1 MLPIWFMRDLADEGN
16 GRCTKDC
23 LYTMRPVFA
32 SPAGSPTAASYK
44 AGRADKAKEHYFTRI
59 GHNGIT
65 ICPAEVPMSSSPAPL
80 HPARHAAA
88 APADD
93 SPEAMP
99 SSDASQHADGAT
111 RAIVSGRQSPA
122 AGATGGVIAGAL
134 LSAGLGIWLGRKR
147 RQRRT
152 SVTPTPTHATRAAP
166 PAATTRRATGA
177 HAAHDAIPQGLEQAL
192 RLVTLATPLIAA
204 WRKGSARASAARAQ
218 AKAKA
223 DEALPPDA
231 PARMDIV
238 KARLEPA
245 PSDYLDPAAEVK
257 MIKGGTR
264 PQQAWQ
270 MTVAAINAWLDDFA
284 PSMGAAIAYYT
295 IFSIA
300 PMLVIAI
307 AVAGM
312 LFGHDAA
319 QGEIV
324 NQIRDI
330 VGTEGAFAIQG
341 LLKSVSQPRE
351 GMIAAGISVVTLVI
365 GATAVFSELQSAL
378 DRIWRIPA
386 VKRKSGVWQLARTR
400 LLSFGLILGLGF
412 LLIISLVVSAAL
424 AALGRWWGGWFE
436 GWQLMLQLLNFVL
449 SFVVF
454 STLFS
459 MIYKFMP
466 RVTLSWR
473 DVWIGAVAT
482 TVLFIIGKYLI
493 GLYLGS
499 TGMTSGF
506 GAAGSFALLLL
517 WIYYSAQ
524 IFLLGAEFTWIYANN
539 FGSRARRQKLV
550 STIEDHH
557 VSLEQAQ
564 QVVRGNDKPR

>member
-1 MLPIWFMRDLADEGN
+1 MSKPSRPSDDLD
-16 GRCTKDC
+16 T
-23 LYTMRPVFA
+23 PSA
-32 SPAGSPTAASYK
+32 SNALS
-44 AGRADKAKEHYFTRI
+44 
-59 GHNGIT
+59 
-65 ICPAEVPMSSSPAPL
+65 
-80 HPARHAAA
+80 
-88 APADD
+88 
-93 SPEAMP
+93 
-99 SSDASQHADGAT
+99 
-111 RAIVSGRQSPA
+111 A
-122 AGATGGVIAGAL
+122 AGIVAGTL
-134 LSAGLGIWLGRKR
+134 FSAGLGIWLGRKR
-147 RQRRT
+147 RQRRQAGA
-152 SVTPTPTHATRAAP
+152 VTT
-166 PAATTRRATGA
+166 PAAGA
-177 HAAHDAIPQGLEQAL
+177 QAVARPSAVAASTSGLERAV
-192 RLVTLATPLIAA
+192 RLVSLVLPLVAA
-204 WRKGSARASAARAQ
+204 WRRGSARAKAAARRV
-218 AKAKA
+218 
-223 DEALPPDA
+223 PPPAADA
-231 PARMDIV
+231 PARIDIV

-257 MIKGGTR
+257 MLQGGSR
-264 PQQAWQ
+264 VQQAWQ
-270 MTVAAINAWLDDFA
+270 LTVAAVNAWLNDFA

-378 DRIWRIPA
+378 DRIWRIPVA
-386 VKRKSGVWQLARTR
+386 TRKSGVWQLARTR

-436 GWQLMLQLLNFVL
+436 GWQLVLQLLNFVL

-493 GLYLGS
+493 GMYLGS

-539 FGSRARRQKLV
+539 FGSRAQRQKLV
-550 STIEDHH
+550 NTMEDHH
-557 VSLEQAQ
+557 VSIEQAQ
-564 QVVRGNDKPR
+564 QVVRAADSVR

>member
-1 MLPIWFMRDLADEGN
+1 MTTHSDDLQPGLQPRQRERA
-16 GRCTKDC
+16 
-23 LYTMRPVFA
+23 MH
-32 SPAGSPTAASYK
+32 GS
-44 AGRADKAKEHYFTRI
+44 GQ
-59 GHNGIT
+59 G
-65 ICPAEVPMSSSPAPL
+65 
-80 HPARHAAA
+80 
-88 APADD
+88 
-93 SPEAMP
+93 EA
-99 SSDASQHADGAT
+99 
-111 RAIVSGRQSPA
+111 
-122 AGATGGVIAGAL
+122 
-134 LSAGLGIWLGRKR
+134 LSAGGVVAGSVLSALVGVWLGRKR
-147 RQRRT
+147 RQKQQAGPRPDVSPVR
-152 SVTPTPTHATRAAP
+152 AKKEAAAP
-166 PAATTRRATGA
+166 GKTKFTAKSKSSDPMPR
-177 HAAHDAIPQGLEQAL
+177 GLESAV
-192 RLVTLATPLIAA
+192 RVATLVLPLVAA
-204 WRKGSARASAARAQ
+204 WRKGSV
-218 AKAKA
+218 KAKKSAVTSAPPPPKAAPRISNIRA
-223 DEALPPDA
+223 D
-231 PARMDIV
+231 
-238 KARLEPA
+238 LEPA
-245 PSDYLDPAAEVK
+245 PSEYLDPAAEVK

-264 PQQAWQ
+264 LQQAWQ
-270 MTVAAINAWLDDFA
+270 LVMAAVNAWLDDFA

-330 VGTEGAFAIQG
+330 VGTEGAIAIQG
-341 LLKSVSQPRE
+341 LLKSVNQPRE
-351 GMIAAGISVVTLVI
+351 GMIAAAISVATLAV

-386 VKRKSGVWQLARTR
+386 VKRKSGIWALARTR
-400 LLSFGLILGLGF
+400 ILSFGLIIGLGF

-436 GWQLMLQLLNFVL
+436 GWQLVLQLLNFAL

-473 DVWIGAVAT
+473 DVWIGAVST

-493 GLYLGS
+493 GLYLGR

-506 GAAGSFALLLL
+506 GAAGSFALLLV

-539 FGSRARRQKLV
+539 FGSRALRQKLAHAPEIV
-550 STIEDHH
+550 KGSVGHGEEA
-557 VSLEQAQ
+557 VKA
-564 QVVRGNDKPR
+564 VRPPEGPPLHPGN

>member
-1 MLPIWFMRDLADEGN
+1 
-16 GRCTKDC
+16 
-23 LYTMRPVFA
+23 
-32 SPAGSPTAASYK
+32 
-44 AGRADKAKEHYFTRI
+44 
-59 GHNGIT
+59 
-65 ICPAEVPMSSSPAPL
+65 MSSSYDPL
-80 HPARHAAA
+80 RSRHPGVTDA
-88 APADD
+88 APEPVDLTPVRDEQRAQDD
-93 SPEAMP
+93 
-99 SSDASQHADGAT
+99 DGL
-111 RAIVSGRQSPA
+111 SG
-122 AGATGGVIAGAL
+122 GAL
-134 LSAGLGIWLGRKR
+134 VAGFVLSAGLGLWLGRKR
-147 RQRRT
+147 RQRRAQA
-152 SVTPTPTHATRAAP
+152 VTPGAPATPRE
-166 PAATTRRATGA
+166 REL
-177 HAAHDAIPQGLEQAL
+177 IPHGLERAL
-192 RLVTLATPLIAA
+192 RLVSLAMPLIAA
-204 WRKGSARASAARAQ
+204 WRRGSARAKVAA
-218 AKAKA
+218 AKAQM
-223 DEALPPDA
+223 DTPLPPDA
-231 PARMDIV
+231 PARVDIV
-238 KARLEPA
+238 KARLEPV

-257 MIKGGTR
+257 MLKGGTR
-264 PQQAWQ
+264 AQQAWQ
-270 MTVAAINAWLDDFA
+270 MTVAAIDAWITDFA

-341 LLKSVSQPRE
+341 LLRSVSQPRE
-351 GMIAAGISVVTLVI
+351 GMIAAGISLVTLVI

-378 DRIWRIPA
+378 DRIWRIPV

-436 GWQLMLQLLNFVL
+436 GWQLVLQLLNFVL

-466 RVTLSWR
+466 RVTLSWH

-550 STIEDHH
+550 NTVQEHH

-564 QVVRGNDKPR
+564 QVVRTETLSR

>member
-1 MLPIWFMRDLADEGN
+1 
-16 GRCTKDC
+16 
-23 LYTMRPVFA
+23 
-32 SPAGSPTAASYK
+32 
-44 AGRADKAKEHYFTRI
+44 
-59 GHNGIT
+59 
-65 ICPAEVPMSSSPAPL
+65 MSSSSDDF
-80 HPARHAAA
+80 HHASAGV
-88 APADD
+88 ADHTGISD
-93 SPEAMP
+93 NSDNSDNSASPN
-99 SSDASQHADGAT
+99 
-111 RAIVSGRQSPA
+111 
-122 AGATGGVIAGAL
+122 AGALMAGVL
-134 LSAGLGIWLGRKR
+134 LSAGVGVWLGRKR
-147 RQRRT
+147 HQRKSARIAQT
-152 SVTPTPTHATRAAP
+152 VVLRAPQTAP
-166 PAATTRRATGA
+166 P
-177 HAAHDAIPQGLEQAL
+177 PQQLAVDESQPGRLERAL
-192 RLVTLATPLIAA
+192 RLVTLVLPLIAA
-204 WRKGSARASAARAQ
+204 WRRGSKRARAAQSRAAAEPV
-218 AKAKA
+218 AA
-223 DEALPPDA
+223 DV

-257 MIKGGTR
+257 MIDAGSR

-270 MTVAAINAWLDDFA
+270 LTLAAIHAWIDDFA

-378 DRIWRIPA
+378 DRIWRIPV

-436 GWQLMLQLLNFVL
+436 GWQLVLQLLNFVL

-482 TVLFIIGKYLI
+482 TVLFMIGKYLI

-506 GAAGSFALLLL
+506 GAAGSLALLLL

-539 FGSRARRQKLV
+539 FGSRALRQKLV
-550 STIEDHH
+550 NTLEDHH
-557 VSLEQAQ
+557 VSVEQAQ
-564 QVVRGNDKPR
+564 QVVRSSENLR

>member
-1 MLPIWFMRDLADEGN
+1 MSSQPYDFLHGRREAVADPKHSDVGPHAEPHPEHDNPTVG
-16 GRCTKDC
+16 G
-23 LYTMRPVFA
+23 LV
-32 SPAGSPTAASYK
+32 AGS
-44 AGRADKAKEHYFTRI
+44 
-59 GHNGIT
+59 
-65 ICPAEVPMSSSPAPL
+65 V
-80 HPARHAAA
+80 
-88 APADD
+88 
-93 SPEAMP
+93 
-99 SSDASQHADGAT
+99 
-111 RAIVSGRQSPA
+111 
-122 AGATGGVIAGAL
+122 
-134 LSAGLGIWLGRKR
+134 LSAGLGIWLARRRRKPAA
-147 RQRRT
+147 
-152 SVTPTPTHATRAAP
+152 SVTTAPAKAKVADSAKPLHYSAVNRDGKPHGIERAIRVATLLLPLVAAYRKNSTPR
-166 PAATTRRATGA
+166 TTKVV
-177 HAAHDAIPQGLEQAL
+177 DD
-192 RLVTLATPLIAA
+192 
-204 WRKGSARASAARAQ
+204 SAARLVHPSGARISNI
-218 AKAKA
+218 KA
-223 DEALPPDA
+223 D
-231 PARMDIV
+231 
-238 KARLEPA
+238 LEPS
-245 PSDYLDPAAEVK
+245 PTEYLDPAAEVK

-264 PQQAWQ
+264 LQQGWQ
-270 MTVAAINAWLDDFA
+270 MTVAAVNAWLDDFA

-312 LFGHDAA
+312 VFGHDAA

-330 VGTEGAFAIQG
+330 VGTEGAIAIQG
-341 LLKSVSQPRE
+341 LVKSASEPRE
-351 GMIAAGISVVTLVI
+351 GLIAAAISVVTLAV

-386 VKRKSGVWQLARTR
+386 VARKTGVWQLLRTR

-412 LLIISLVVSAAL
+412 MLIISLVVSAGL
-424 AALGRWWGGWFE
+424 AAIGRWWGGWFE
-436 GWQLMLQLLNFVL
+436 GWQLVLQALNFAL

-459 MIYKFMP
+459 VIYKFMP

-482 TVLFIIGKYLI
+482 TILFIIGKYLI

-506 GAAGSFALLLL
+506 GAAGSFALLLV

-539 FGSRARRQKLV
+539 FGSRAVRQKLV
-550 STIEDHH
+550 SALHDHQGN
-557 VSLEQAQ
+557 LAQ
-564 QVVRGNDKPR
+564 TQDGLQKVHGSGH

>member
-1 MLPIWFMRDLADEGN
+1 MNSSSDDVRKL
-16 GRCTKDC
+16 
-23 LYTMRPVFA
+23 
-32 SPAGSPTAASYK
+32 SSAASTK
-44 AGRADKAKEHYFTRI
+44 GTASQD
-59 GHNGIT
+59 
-65 ICPAEVPMSSSPAPL
+65 
-80 HPARHAAA
+80 AAA
-88 APADD
+88 L
-93 SPEAMP
+93 
-99 SSDASQHADGAT
+99 
-111 RAIVSGRQSPA
+111 V
-122 AGATGGVIAGAL
+122 AGTL
-134 LSAGLGIWLGRKR
+134 LSAGVGIWLGRKR
-147 RQRRT
+147 RQRRSARPTVLPVQARPATET
-152 SVTPTPTHATRAAP
+152 SAQAP
-166 PAATTRRATGA
+166 LPS
-177 HAAHDAIPQGLEQAL
+177 GLERAL
-192 RLVTLATPLIAA
+192 RLVTLALPLVAA
-204 WRKGSARASAARAQ
+204 WRRGTARAKLAQARASERA
-218 AKAKA
+218 
-223 DEALPPDA
+223 ESSPDA

-257 MIKGGTR
+257 MISGGSR

-270 MTVAAINAWLDDFA
+270 MTMAAINAWIDDFA

-436 GWQLMLQLLNFVL
+436 GWQLVLQLLNFVL

-539 FGSRARRQKLV
+539 FGSRALRQKLV
-550 STIEDHH
+550 NTVEDHH
-557 VSLEQAQ
+557 VSVQQAQ
-564 QVVRGNDKPR
+564 QVVRASEGQR

>member
-1 MLPIWFMRDLADEGN
+1 MSSHSDDF
-16 GRCTKDC
+16 
-23 LYTMRPVFA
+23 
-32 SPAGSPTAASYK
+32 PAGFKPVPRKQPTQ
-44 AGRADKAKEHYFTRI
+44 
-59 GHNGIT
+59 
-65 ICPAEVPMSSSPAPL
+65 
-80 HPARHAAA
+80 ARQG
-88 APADD
+88 
-93 SPEAMP
+93 
-99 SSDASQHADGAT
+99 DA
-111 RAIVSGRQSPA
+111 IA
-122 AGATGGVIAGAL
+122 AGGVVAGTV

-147 RQRRT
+147 RQSQQVKAKQPGAVPAPNKT
-152 SVTPTPTHATRAAP
+152 APAAAKSRAAD
-166 PAATTRRATGA
+166 PAPHSLESAVRVAT
-177 HAAHDAIPQGLEQAL
+177 
-192 RLVTLATPLIAA
+192 LVLPLVAA
-204 WRKGSARASAARAQ
+204 WRKGSD
-218 AKAKA
+218 KAKKRA
-223 DEALPPDA
+223 AVQEKTDA
-231 PARMDIV
+231 PRRPALSNI
-238 KARLEPA
+238 KADLEPA
-245 PSDYLDPAAEVK
+245 PSEYLDPAAEVK
-257 MIKGGTR
+257 MIKGGSR
-264 PQQAWQ
+264 VQQGWQ
-270 MTVAAINAWLDDFA
+270 MTMAAVNAWLDDFA

-330 VGTEGAFAIQG
+330 VGTEGAIAIQG
-341 LLKSVSQPRE
+341 LLKSVNQPRE
-351 GMIAAGISVVTLVI
+351 GMIAAALSVVTLAV

-386 VKRKSGVWQLARTR
+386 VKRKTGIWVLVRTR

-436 GWQLMLQLLNFVL
+436 GWQLVLQLLNFVL

-459 MIYKFMP
+459 VIYKFMP

-493 GLYLGS
+493 GLYLGR

-506 GAAGSFALLLL
+506 GAAGSFALLLV

-539 FGSRARRQKLV
+539 FGSRAARQKLAGTLEPKAKAV
-550 STIEDHH
+550 HH
-557 VSLEQAQ
+557 EQQAVKAVKADDAARAEQ
-564 QVVRGNDKPR
+564 DINRERKEP

>member
-1 MLPIWFMRDLADEGN
+1 MSRPSEDVDHDATLRSTHSDTDAD
-16 GRCTKDC
+16 
-23 LYTMRPVFA
+23 MHSAAPQAHQA
-32 SPAGSPTAASYK
+32 SPAGSPSA
-44 AGRADKAKEHYFTRI
+44 
-59 GHNGIT
+59 
-65 ICPAEVPMSSSPAPL
+65 V
-80 HPARHAAA
+80 AAA
-88 APADD
+88 
-93 SPEAMP
+93 
-99 SSDASQHADGAT
+99 
-111 RAIVSGRQSPA
+111 
-122 AGATGGVIAGAL
+122 AL
-134 LSAGLGIWLGRKR
+134 LSAALGCWLGRRKK
-147 RQRRT
+147 RQRPSSPQPQPRQA
-152 SVTPTPTHATRAAP
+152 SAPAAAPRAAERPHVATRML
-166 PAATTRRATGA
+166 
-177 HAAHDAIPQGLEQAL
+177 HSNGLERAL
-192 RLVTLATPLIAA
+192 RLVTLVLPLVAA
-204 WRKGSARASAARAQ
+204 WRRGSARARAKAARAGS
-218 AKAKA
+218 ASAA
-223 DEALPPDA
+223 PVVDA
-231 PARMDIV
+231 PVRMDIV

-257 MIKGGTR
+257 MIQGGTR
-264 PQQAWQ
+264 SQQAWQ
-270 MTVAAINAWLDDFA
+270 LTVAAINAWINDFA

-312 LFGHDAA
+312 LFGQEAA

-324 NQIRDI
+324 SQIRDI

-341 LLKSVSQPRE
+341 LLRSVSQPRE
-351 GMIAAGISVVTLVI
+351 GMIAAAISVVTLVI

-386 VKRKSGVWQLARTR
+386 ISRKSGLWQLVRTR

-424 AALGRWWGGWFE
+424 AAVGRWWGGWFE
-436 GWQLMLQLLNFVL
+436 GWQLVLQLLNFVL

-482 TVLFIIGKYLI
+482 TILFLIGKNLV

-539 FGSRARRQKLV
+539 FGSRARRQRLV
-550 STIEDHH
+550 NTMEDHH
-557 VSLEQAQ
+557 VSVEQLQ
-564 QVVRGNDKPR
+564 QAVQVPVARADTKETKDTKDADRPGKT

>member
-1 MLPIWFMRDLADEGN
+1 
-16 GRCTKDC
+16 
-23 LYTMRPVFA
+23 
-32 SPAGSPTAASYK
+32 
-44 AGRADKAKEHYFTRI
+44 
-59 GHNGIT
+59 
-65 ICPAEVPMSSSPAPL
+65 MSSSSDDVRDLSSTASTKGTAPQD
-80 HPARHAAA
+80 AAA
-88 APADD
+88 L
-93 SPEAMP
+93 
-99 SSDASQHADGAT
+99 
-111 RAIVSGRQSPA
+111 V
-122 AGATGGVIAGAL
+122 AGTL
-134 LSAGLGIWLGRKR
+134 LSAGVGIWLGRKR
-147 RQRRT
+147 RQRK
-152 SVTPTPTHATRAAP
+152 SACLVVP
-166 PAATTRRATGA
+166 PAQVRPATQTTAQPPL
-177 HAAHDAIPQGLEQAL
+177 HSGLERAL
-192 RLVTLATPLIAA
+192 RLVTLLLPLVAA
-204 WRKGSARASAARAQ
+204 WRRGTARAKLEQ
-218 AKAKA
+218 AKARELA
-223 DEALPPDA
+223 ESSPDA

-257 MIKGGTR
+257 MISGGSR

-270 MTVAAINAWLDDFA
+270 LTMAAINAWLDDFA

-539 FGSRARRQKLV
+539 FGSRALRQKLV
-550 STIEDHH
+550 TTVEDHH
-557 VSLEQAQ
+557 VSVQQAQ
-564 QVVRGNDKPR
+564 QVVRASEGQR

>member
-1 MLPIWFMRDLADEGN
+1 MSSQSDDFSAGA
-16 GRCTKDC
+16 
-23 LYTMRPVFA
+23 RPVA
-32 SPAGSPTAASYK
+32 RTPQKLDRTAHPQGDALAAGSVV
-44 AGRADKAKEHYFTRI
+44 AGT
-59 GHNGIT
+59 
-65 ICPAEVPMSSSPAPL
+65 V
-80 HPARHAAA
+80 
-88 APADD
+88 
-93 SPEAMP
+93 
-99 SSDASQHADGAT
+99 
-111 RAIVSGRQSPA
+111 
-122 AGATGGVIAGAL
+122 

-147 RQRRT
+147 KQRQQGKAPQPTAPQRT
-152 SVTPTPTHATRAAP
+152 SAVTAAP
-166 PAATTRRATGA
+166 SQPSAKTRKQA
-177 HAAHDAIPQGLEQAL
+177 DAIPSGLERAV
-192 RLVTLATPLIAA
+192 RLVTLVLPLVAA
-204 WRKGSARASAARAQ
+204 WRKGSAKARI
-218 AKAKA
+218 KAKA
-223 DEALPPDA
+223 EDKQEAA
-231 PARMDIV
+231 PRISNI
-238 KARLEPA
+238 KANLEPA
-245 PSDYLDPAAEVK
+245 PSEYLDPAAEVK
-257 MIKGGTR
+257 MIKGGSRT
-264 PQQAWQ
+264 QQAWQ
-270 MTVAAINAWLDDFA
+270 LTMAAVNAWLDDFA

-330 VGTEGAFAIQG
+330 VGTEGAIAIQG

-400 LLSFGLILGLGF
+400 ILSFGLILGLGF

-436 GWQLMLQLLNFVL
+436 GWQLVLQLLNFVL

-459 MIYKFMP
+459 VIYKFMP

-493 GLYLGS
+493 GLYLGR

-506 GAAGSFALLLL
+506 GAAGSFALLLV

-539 FGSRARRQKLV
+539 FGSRAVRQKLA
-550 STIEDHH
+550 STQDENHAS
-557 VSLEQAQ
+557 VEQAQ
-564 QVVRGNDKPR
+564 QAVNAVSAVRAADGK

>member
-1 MLPIWFMRDLADEGN
+1 MSQPSRPSDDL
-16 GRCTKDC
+16 
-23 LYTMRPVFA
+23 
-32 SPAGSPTAASYK
+32 
-44 AGRADKAKEHYFTRI
+44 
-59 GHNGIT
+59 
-65 ICPAEVPMSSSPAPL
+65 
-80 HPARHAAA
+80 
-88 APADD
+88 D
-93 SPEAMP
+93 SPSA
-99 SSDASQHADGAT
+99 SDAL
-111 RAIVSGRQSPA
+111 PA
-122 AGATGGVIAGAL
+122 AGLVAGTL

-147 RQRRT
+147 RQRRQAGA
-152 SVTPTPTHATRAAP
+152 VTG
-166 PAATTRRATGA
+166 PAADVAAGA
-177 HAAHDAIPQGLEQAL
+177 QAVARPSAMAASMSGLERAV
-192 RLVTLATPLIAA
+192 RLVSLVLPLVAA
-204 WRKGSARASAARAQ
+204 WRRGSARAKAAARSA
-218 AKAKA
+218 
-223 DEALPPDA
+223 PPPAADA
-231 PARMDIV
+231 PARIDIV

-257 MIKGGTR
+257 MLQGGSR
-264 PQQAWQ
+264 AQQAWQ
-270 MTVAAINAWLDDFA
+270 LTVAAVNAWLNDFA

-330 VGTEGAFAIQG
+330 VGTEGAYAIQG

-386 VKRKSGVWQLARTR
+386 VQPKTGVWQLARTR

-436 GWQLMLQLLNFVL
+436 GWRLVLQLLNFVL

-454 STLFS
+454 STLFT

-493 GLYLGS
+493 GMYLGS

-539 FGSRARRQKLV
+539 FGSRAQRQKLV
-550 STIEDHH
+550 NTMEDHH
-557 VSLEQAQ
+557 VSIEQAQ
-564 QVVRGNDKPR
+564 QVVRAADSVR

>member
-1 MLPIWFMRDLADEGN
+1 MNRSPDAFRPAHHPADAAGGADSIERD
-16 GRCTKDC
+16 
-23 LYTMRPVFA
+23 
-32 SPAGSPTAASYK
+32 SAAS
-44 AGRADKAKEHYFTRI
+44 H
-59 GHNGIT
+59 
-65 ICPAEVPMSSSPAPL
+65 AEPDLRGSA
-80 HPARHAAA
+80 
-88 APADD
+88 
-93 SPEAMP
+93 
-99 SSDASQHADGAT
+99 
-111 RAIVSGRQSPA
+111 
-122 AGATGGVIAGAL
+122 GGVLAGAL

-147 RQRRT
+147 RGRQVQRAQ
-152 SVTPTPTHATRAAP
+152 HLQRASSAAVKSAP
-166 PAATTRRATGA
+166 RHSSRP
-177 HAAHDAIPQGLEQAL
+177 HAAAQVGHETLSPGLERAL
-192 RLVTLATPLIAA
+192 RIVTLAMPLVAA
-204 WRKGSARASAARAQ
+204 WRKGSEASRAAAAKARA
-218 AKAKA
+218 
-223 DEALPPDA
+223 EPTLPPDA
-231 PARMDIV
+231 PARIDIV
-238 KARLEPA
+238 KAKLEPA

-257 MIKGGTR
+257 MLKGGTR
-264 PQQAWQ
+264 AQQAWQ
-270 MTVAAINAWLDDFA
+270 MTSAAINAWIDDFA

-386 VKRKSGVWQLARTR
+386 AKRKSGVWQLARTR

-412 LLIISLVVSAAL
+412 LLIISLVVSAVL

-436 GWQLMLQLLNFVL
+436 GWQLVLQLLNFVL

-466 RVTLSWR
+466 RVTLSWH

-482 TVLFIIGKYLI
+482 TVLFIVGKYLI

-550 STIEDHH
+550 NTVQEHH

-564 QVVRGNDKPR
+564 QVVRGNDSAR

>member
-1 MLPIWFMRDLADEGN
+1 
-16 GRCTKDC
+16 
-23 LYTMRPVFA
+23 
-32 SPAGSPTAASYK
+32 
-44 AGRADKAKEHYFTRI
+44 
-59 GHNGIT
+59 
-65 ICPAEVPMSSSPAPL
+65 MSSSYDPL
-80 HPARHAAA
+80 RSRHPGVADA
-88 APADD
+88 APDAADLTPVRD
-93 SPEAMP
+93 EQCDP
-99 SSDASQHADGAT
+99 DDDGL
-111 RAIVSGRQSPA
+111 SGGGFV
-122 AGATGGVIAGAL
+122 AGLV
-134 LSAGLGIWLGRKR
+134 LSAGLGLWLGRKR
-147 RQRRT
+147 RQRRAQA
-152 SVTPTPTHATRAAP
+152 VTQGAAAP
-166 PAATTRRATGA
+166 PHERAEQPA
-177 HAAHDAIPQGLEQAL
+177 RELIPHGLERAL
-192 RLVTLATPLIAA
+192 RLVSLAMPLIAA
-204 WRKGSARASAARAQ
+204 WRKGAARAKVAA
-218 AKAKA
+218 AKAQM
-223 DEALPPDA
+223 DTPLPPDA
-231 PARMDIV
+231 PARVDIV
-238 KARLEPA
+238 KARLEPV

-257 MIKGGTR
+257 MLKGGTR
-264 PQQAWQ
+264 AQQAWQ
-270 MTVAAINAWLDDFA
+270 MTVAAIDAWITDFA

-341 LLKSVSQPRE
+341 LLRSVSQPRE

-378 DRIWRIPA
+378 DRIWRIPV

-436 GWQLMLQLLNFVL
+436 GWQLVLQLLNFVL

-466 RVTLSWR
+466 RVTLSWH

-550 STIEDHH
+550 NTVQEHH

-564 QVVRGNDKPR
+564 QVVRTDAGKR

>member
-1 MLPIWFMRDLADEGN
+1 ML
-16 GRCTKDC
+16 
-23 LYTMRPVFA
+23 
-32 SPAGSPTAASYK
+32 
-44 AGRADKAKEHYFTRI
+44 
-59 GHNGIT
+59 
-65 ICPAEVPMSSSPAPL
+65 
-80 HPARHAAA
+80 
-88 APADD
+88 
-93 SPEAMP
+93 
-99 SSDASQHADGAT
+99 
-111 RAIVSGRQSPA
+111 
-122 AGATGGVIAGAL
+122 
-134 LSAGLGIWLGRKR
+134 
-147 RQRRT
+147 
-152 SVTPTPTHATRAAP
+152 
-166 PAATTRRATGA
+166 
-177 HAAHDAIPQGLEQAL
+177 
-192 RLVTLATPLIAA
+192 
-204 WRKGSARASAARAQ
+204 
-218 AKAKA
+218 
-223 DEALPPDA
+223 
-231 PARMDIV
+231 
-238 KARLEPA
+238 
-245 PSDYLDPAAEVK
+245 
-257 MIKGGTR
+257 KGGTR

-499 TGMTSGF
+499 AGMTSGF

-539 FGSRARRQKLV
+539 FGSRAKRQKLV
-550 STIEDHH
+550 STVEDHH

>member
-1 MLPIWFMRDLADEGN
+1 M
-16 GRCTKDC
+16 
-23 LYTMRPVFA
+23 VA
-32 SPAGSPTAASYK
+32 SRAEEERSKAHAG
-44 AGRADKAKEHYFTRI
+44 
-59 GHNGIT
+59 
-65 ICPAEVPMSSSPAPL
+65 
-80 HPARHAAA
+80 
-88 APADD
+88 
-93 SPEAMP
+93 
-99 SSDASQHADGAT
+99 
-111 RAIVSGRQSPA
+111 
-122 AGATGGVIAGAL
+122 
-134 LSAGLGIWLGRKR
+134 
-147 RQRRT
+147 
-152 SVTPTPTHATRAAP
+152 HAT
-166 PAATTRRATGA
+166 TA
-177 HAAHDAIPQGLEQAL
+177 HHDALPQGLERAL
-192 RLVTLATPLIAA
+192 RLVTLAMPLIAA
-204 WRKGSARASAARAQ
+204 WRKGSARAKAAA
-218 AKAKA
+218 AKAKT
-223 DEALPPDA
+223 DTALPPDA
-231 PARMDIV
+231 PARIDIV
-238 KARLEPA
+238 KAKLEPA

-264 PQQAWQ
+264 AQQAWQ
-270 MTVAAINAWLDDFA
+270 MTVAAVNAWIDDFA

-378 DRIWRIPA
+378 DRIWRIPVA
-386 VKRKSGVWQLARTR
+386 RSKSGLWQLARTR
-400 LLSFGLILGLGF
+400 LLSFGLIIGLGF

-436 GWQLMLQLLNFVL
+436 GWQLLLQMLNFVL

-466 RVTLSWR
+466 RVTLSWH

-539 FGSRARRQKLV
+539 FGSRAKRQRLV
-550 STIEDHH
+550 NTVEDHH
-557 VSLEQAQ
+557 VSIEQAQ
-564 QVVRGNDKPR
+564 QVVRAGDNPR

>member
-1 MLPIWFMRDLADEGN
+1 
-16 GRCTKDC
+16 
-23 LYTMRPVFA
+23 
-32 SPAGSPTAASYK
+32 
-44 AGRADKAKEHYFTRI
+44 
-59 GHNGIT
+59 
-65 ICPAEVPMSSSPAPL
+65 MSSSSDDVRKLSSA
-80 HPARHAAA
+80 ASTKGTASQDAAA
-88 APADD
+88 L
-93 SPEAMP
+93 
-99 SSDASQHADGAT
+99 
-111 RAIVSGRQSPA
+111 V
-122 AGATGGVIAGAL
+122 AGTL
-134 LSAGLGIWLGRKR
+134 LSAGVGIWLGRKR
-147 RQRRT
+147 RQRRSARSTVLPVQARPATET
-152 SVTPTPTHATRAAP
+152 SAQP
-166 PAATTRRATGA
+166 PL
-177 HAAHDAIPQGLEQAL
+177 PSGLERAL
-192 RLVTLATPLIAA
+192 RLVTLALPLVAA
-204 WRKGSARASAARAQ
+204 WRRGTARAKLEQARANER
-218 AKAKA
+218 A
-223 DEALPPDA
+223 ESSPDA

-257 MIKGGTR
+257 MISGGSR

-270 MTVAAINAWLDDFA
+270 MTMAAINAWIDDFA

-436 GWQLMLQLLNFVL
+436 GWQLVLQLLNFVL

-539 FGSRARRQKLV
+539 FGSRALRQKLV
-550 STIEDHH
+550 NTVEDHH
-557 VSLEQAQ
+557 VSVQQAQ
-564 QVVRGNDKPR
+564 QVVRASEGQR

>member
-1 MLPIWFMRDLADEGN
+1 MSSQSDDFPAGL
-16 GRCTKDC
+16 
-23 LYTMRPVFA
+23 RPVSHKPA
-32 SPAGSPTAASYK
+32 VPADALAAGGVVAGS
-44 AGRADKAKEHYFTRI
+44 
-59 GHNGIT
+59 
-65 ICPAEVPMSSSPAPL
+65 
-80 HPARHAAA
+80 
-88 APADD
+88 
-93 SPEAMP
+93 
-99 SSDASQHADGAT
+99 
-111 RAIVSGRQSPA
+111 
-122 AGATGGVIAGAL
+122 VI
-134 LSAGLGIWLGRKR
+134 SAGLGIWLGRKR
-147 RQRRT
+147 KQSLQGKAMR
-152 SVTPTPTHATRAAP
+152 SAAKAESTALSSG
-166 PAATTRRATGA
+166 PAKSSEPAQHGVER
-177 HAAHDAIPQGLEQAL
+177 AL
-192 RLVTLATPLIAA
+192 RIATLALPLLAA
-204 WRKGSARASAARAQ
+204 WSKGA

-223 DEALPPDA
+223 KSASA
-231 PARMDIV
+231 PREPVPRISNI
-238 KARLEPA
+238 KANLEPA
-245 PSDYLDPAAEVK
+245 PSEYLDPAAEVK
-257 MIKGGTR
+257 MIAGGSR
-264 PQQAWQ
+264 LQQAWR
-270 MTVAAINAWLDDFA
+270 MTQAAVDAWLDDFA

-312 LFGHDAA
+312 VFGHDAA

-324 NQIRDI
+324 AQIRDI
-330 VGTEGAFAIQG
+330 VGTEGAIAIQG
-341 LLKSVSQPRE
+341 LVRSASEPRE
-351 GMIAAGISVVTLVI
+351 GMIATLLSVATLAV

-386 VKRKSGVWQLARTR
+386 VKRKSGLWQLLRTR

-424 AALGRWWGGWFE
+424 SALGRWWGGWFE
-436 GWQLMLQLLNFVL
+436 GWQLVLQLLNFAL

-459 MIYKFMP
+459 VIYKFMP

-493 GLYLGS
+493 GLYLGR

-506 GAAGSFALLLL
+506 GAAGSFALLLV

-539 FGSRARRQKLV
+539 FGSRAVRQKLAGA
-550 STIEDHH
+550 
-557 VSLEQAQ
+557 LEENKDDLAQAQ
-564 QVVRGNDKPR
+564 EAVKAVKAVRSGASGA

>member
-1 MLPIWFMRDLADEGN
+1 MSNPLRPSDDLDTPSTSDA
-16 GRCTKDC
+16 
-23 LYTMRPVFA
+23 L
-32 SPAGSPTAASYK
+32 PAG
-44 AGRADKAKEHYFTRI
+44 
-59 GHNGIT
+59 GI
-65 ICPAEVPMSSSPAPL
+65 V
-80 HPARHAAA
+80 
-88 APADD
+88 
-93 SPEAMP
+93 
-99 SSDASQHADGAT
+99 
-111 RAIVSGRQSPA
+111 
-122 AGATGGVIAGAL
+122 AGAL
-134 LSAGLGIWLGRKR
+134 VSAGLGIWLGRKR
-147 RQRRT
+147 RQRRLAG
-152 SVTPTPTHATRAAP
+152 VTAT
-166 PAATTRRATGA
+166 PAAIPGEKAVVPTSAVNSATS
-177 HAAHDAIPQGLEQAL
+177 GLERAL
-192 RLVTLATPLIAA
+192 RLVTLVLPLVAA
-204 WRKGSARASAARAQ
+204 WRRGSARAKVAARSA
-218 AKAKA
+218 
-223 DEALPPDA
+223 PPPAADA
-231 PARMDIV
+231 PARIDIV

-257 MIKGGTR
+257 MIQGGSR
-264 PQQAWQ
+264 AQQAWQ
-270 MTVAAINAWLDDFA
+270 LTVAAINAWLNDFA

-386 VKRKSGVWQLARTR
+386 VTRKSGVWQLARTR
-400 LLSFGLILGLGF
+400 LLSFGLIIGLGF

-436 GWQLMLQLLNFVL
+436 GWRLVLQVLNFVL

-482 TVLFIIGKYLI
+482 TVLFIIGKYLV

-539 FGSRARRQKLV
+539 FGSRAQRQKLV
-550 STIEDHH
+550 NTMEDHH
-557 VSLEQAQ
+557 VSIEQAQ
-564 QVVRGNDKPR
+564 QVVRASENVR